1 MLLYKFGA
9 RGSRVTLTQD
19 KTGSNLPED
28 GRPWKAL
35 GSNRIDASVGR
46 QIGAELADIIA
57 AAEKDG
63 FFVFPTSK

>member
-1 MLLYKFGA
+1 LYKFGA
-9 RGSRVTLTQD
+9 RGSRVALTQD

-35 GSNRIDASVGR
+35 GSTRVDASVGR
-46 QIGAELADIIA
+46 QIGVDSAHIIA
-57 AAEKDG
+57 AVEKDG